1 MSRVWPVLLVAM
13 FLSACTVEL
22 QHDLTEDDAND
33 IYVRLQNAGINATK
47 DRDESGGNEIRYKI
61 TVSKADVAA
70 ATMVLRKF
78 ALPRPKSEGL
88 GAFRKGKGMIPT
100 ATEERAMLHE
110 ALSGEVANSLNRYP
124 GVLEAKVIINI
135 PEVNDLTQPDKK
147 PLPSASVFIKYAE
160 GARTESNR
168 TGAPIDAV
176 SVQKFVAA
184 AVPELPADRVQILM
198 TPDKQDT
205 DISTEGASVNVLGI
219 MVSKGSEQQLK
230 IMIGVGA
237 FLMMAMAGLL
247 AFSFIRGG
255 SSNGN
260 GKKRAPS
267 EG

>member
-1 MSRVWPVLLVAM
+1 MKRVWLLSVA
-13 FLSACTVEL
+13 FIFSACTVEL

-47 DRDESGGNEIRYKI
+47 DRDEGGGNEVRYKI
-61 TVSKADVAA
+61 TVAKADVAS

-100 ATEERAMLHE
+100 ATEERAMFVE
-110 ALSGEVANSLNRYP
+110 ALAGEVANSLNRYP

-147 PLPSASVFIKYAE
+147 PKTSAAVFIKHTE
-160 GARTESNR
+160 GARSDKNAL
-168 TGAPIDAV
+168 GAPFTPVD
-176 SVQKFVAA
+176 VQKFVAA
-184 AVPELPADRVQILM
+184 AVPELDPNNVQVLM
-198 TPDKQDT
+198 TPDRQELEV
-205 DISTEGASVNVLGI
+205 STEGTSVNVLGI
-219 MVSKGSEQQLK
+219 SVMRGSEGQLK

-247 AFSFIRGG
+247 AFSFLRGG
-255 SSNGN
+255 GNGN
-260 GKKRAPS
+260 GKKRAPA